1 MDLMFLET
9 CCKQLMCIISTLTR
23 SNYFKSLNVTSSH
36 HFGVDALSSLNDLAQ
51 WRLSFEHYILSSAKD
66 NCRNQCPW
74 EVFGGC
80 HGSGYLPV
88 KCKAN
93 VISIQGR
100 QSYVLAQQLKFNYYL
115 QCLFSRHE
123 PFSVGRH
130 FNKVYTHAFRV
141 HTCFFYIYQLKFNYY
156 LQCLRDMNLSV
167 SAETSIK
174 FTSTLFVYTLA
185 SSTSTG
191 TLQCYSPIRFN
202 QHVLP
207 NAFNTKS
214 KPSYIITKEIIWG
227 RCRIITRRNP
237 QSRWN

>member
-1 MDLMFLET
+1 M
-9 CCKQLMCIISTLTR
+9 STLTR

-115 QCLFSRHE
+115 QCL
-123 PFSVGRH
+123 
-130 FNKVYTHAFRV
+130 
-141 HTCFFYIYQLKFNYY
+141 
-156 LQCLRDMNLSV
+156 RDMNLSV

-207 NAFNTKS
+207 NAFNTES